1 MARPRSRATFTPPLR
16 PASATVIPPFF
27 SSAISCLRWLEGSP
41 LPSAVSPLV
50 LDPFLA
56 LLDQLP
62 DLLAALAADFLVK
75 GGAVLVAYGL
85 STLAAAQLSALAAD
99 LLVERDAALVAHAL
113 AALAA
118 GFPDRHTPL
127 AVHAPFRHGR
137 SPEVSYSSLAAGN
150 TSPPTAGTSSSRAA
164 IALAS
169 LAAFFPS
176 SISWRTLCP
185 PFLPISS

>member
-62 DLLAALAADFLVK
+62 DLLAALAADLLVK

-85 STLAAAQLSALAAD
+85 STLAAAP
-99 LLVERDAALVAHAL
+99 L

-118 GFPDRHTPL
+118 GFADRHPAF
-127 AVHAPFRHGR
+127 AVHAIARHGR
-137 SPEVSYSSLAAGN
+137 SPWWATLL
-150 TSPPTAGTSSSRAA
+150 SPPAIPRRPPTGHPLHARPAPWPRWRPSSPLRSAGGPCARPSCRSPRRRESRA
-164 IALAS
+164 
-169 LAAFFPS
+169 
-176 SISWRTLCP
+176 P
-185 PFLPISS
+185 P